1 MTLWGAD
8 LPVAAVILA
17 GLFFAL
23 WAWIASDRHGRVIRR
38 MADWLARERPQAWAA
53 LPWTARRLSP
63 RSGIAELKRRG
74 LADDPDFQALEA
86 RADRLYRQ
94 FSLRLMAG
102 LLCIGLLIAGK
113 AYLGWAV

>member
-23 WAWIASDRHGRVIRR
+23 WAWSASNRHGRAIRG
-38 MADWLARERPQAWAA
+38 MADWLARERPQAWKS

-63 RSGIAELKRRG
+63 RSGIATLKRQG
-74 LADDPDFQALEA
+74 LAEDPDFQLLEA
-86 RADRLYRQ
+86 RADRHYRQ

-102 LLCIGLLIAGK
+102 LLCIALLIAGK
-113 AYLGWAV
+113 AYLGWTV